1 MDILPPTSEVFLPG
15 IYYIKNSGKGMGG
28 REEMQTILL
37 GDVNANN
44 CTIYNVFLHSVHF
57 HSALFITHTVVLAR
71 KLGSGK

>member
-1 MDILPPTSEVFLPG
+1 
-15 IYYIKNSGKGMGG
+15 MGG